1 MHNSFNFKKWI
12 KHFILQKLRS
22 IKPELQEKYGVSE
35 LALFGSYSRDTQI
48 AGSSDIDIMI
58 DFSRPIGIEYFDV
71 VYFLKDAFD
80 NADVQVVSKKA
91 IKEKYYERLKNDLL
105 YA

>member
-1 MHNSFNFKKWI
+1 MD

-22 IKPELQEKYGVSE
+22 LKPQLQEKYGVSE

-48 AGSSDIDIMI
+48 AGSSDIDIMV
-58 DFSRPIGIEYFDV
+58 DFSPPIGIEYLDV
-71 VYFLKDAFD
+71 VYLLKDAFETI
-80 NADVQVVSKKA
+80 DVQVVSKNA
-91 IKEKYYERLKNDLL
+91 IKEKYYERLKDDLL